1 MSKELVSIVVVSA
14 KESDYLAACLD
25 SIRVQDYHRLEIL
38 LVDTSPA
45 ADLSQSLTAGRP
57 AITLLHSP
65 NASYCQALNMGIEM
79 ARGEFILCL
88 NDDVILDKDFIQDA
102 LKGFA
107 VSKNIG
113 MVSGKVLR
121 FDKKTI
127 DSAGLSV
134 SIWRTAKERG
144 YGRQDKG
151 QFEKQGFVFGV
162 GGAVA
167 FYRRGMLEWI
177 KLGGE
182 YFDNDFGFFYEDLD
196 VAWRAE
202 RHGFRGYYIPTAV
215 AYHLRGLTTRKGQ
228 GIDKPFARRFLDDE
242 LHAGLIKNRYLT
254 MIKNERLFWFILHL
268 PFIFLYDCVSWGY
281 VFLRKRGVWGCF
293 LRNSGC
299 FKRAFRKRYLT
310 TPIYCDKRKG

>member
-1 MSKELVSIVVVSA
+1 MSKELVSVVVVSA
-14 KESDYLAACLD
+14 KDSDYLKACLD
-25 SIRVQDYHRLEIL
+25 SIKGQDYPRVEVFLI
-38 LVDTSPA
+38 DTSDA
-45 ADLSQSLTAGRP
+45 HDLGQGLAGDYP
-57 AITLLHSP
+57 FMTLCHSSG
-65 NASYCQALNMGIEM
+65 ASYCQALNMGIEIS
-79 ARGEFILCL
+79 RGKFILCL
-88 NDDVILDKDFIQDA
+88 NDDVILDKSFIQEA

-113 MVSGKVLR
+113 MVSAKVLR
-121 FDKKTI
+121 FDKRTI
-127 DSAGLSV
+127 DSAGLRL
-134 SIWRTAKERG
+134 SIWCTAKERG

-167 FYRRGMLEWI
+167 FYRREMLERI
-177 KLGGE
+177 KLEGE

-202 RHGFRGYYIPTAV
+202 RHRFRGYYIPTAV
-215 AYHLRGLTTRKGQ
+215 AYHLRGLTTRKGR

-254 MIKNERLFWFILHL
+254 VIKNERLFNFILHL

-281 VFLRKRGVWGCF
+281 IFLCKRAVIGYF

-299 FKRAFRKRYLT
+299 FKRAFRKRKEKQGSFLYS
-310 TPIYCDKRKG
+310 